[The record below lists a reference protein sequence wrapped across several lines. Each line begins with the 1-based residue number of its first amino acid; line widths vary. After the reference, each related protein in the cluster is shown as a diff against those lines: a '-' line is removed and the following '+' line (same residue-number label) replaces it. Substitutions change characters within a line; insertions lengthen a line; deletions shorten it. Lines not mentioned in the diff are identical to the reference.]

1 MDRAKTDHLLVET
14 EAAFQ
19 GRSAA
24 ATPVRAVG
32 KHSLPIS
39 TAGNWFALESLCQVE
54 SVLALATDRISN
66 ISATPSTQTVHQDE
80 ERHVGR
86 FWQPEPDRK
95 GNDRRHHYAY
105 SGVPHVSLKN
115 SDPSHQS
122 ATMFLIG
129 SFLNR

>member
-39 TAGNWFALESLCQVE
+39 TAGNWFDLESLCQVE

-66 ISATPSTQTVHQDE
+66 ISATPIHRLCTRMKSGMWD
-80 ERHVGR
+80 
-86 FWQPEPDRK
+86 DS
-95 GNDRRHHYAY
+95 GNQ
-105 SGVPHVSLKN
+105 SLIARAAIE
-115 SDPSHQS
+115 DT
-122 ATMFLIG
+122 TMPTPVYHTY
-129 SFLNR
+129 R